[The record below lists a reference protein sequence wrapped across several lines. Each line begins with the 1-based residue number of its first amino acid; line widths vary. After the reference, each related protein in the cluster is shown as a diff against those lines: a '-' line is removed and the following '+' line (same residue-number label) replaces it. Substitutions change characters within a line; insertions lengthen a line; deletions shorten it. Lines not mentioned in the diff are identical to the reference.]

1 MLLKV
6 VGQPLGTAKRVLESH
21 WEMPKGYCKSSGQ
34 FLKGIGKPLGNAQI
48 PPIVQ
53 KERRL
58 NCPAAIS
65 KNVAISFSLKR
76 QISVYNDE
84 KSKKLWTI
92 LKMLS
97 GSYPIFALFL
107 LTIFCLT
114 QTGGAELQRVETR
127 LKLYIRKLCYCQ
139 GFILII
145 LKGHHHKRSI
155 KSVSTFSQHPNQP
168 I

>member
-1 MLLKV
+1 
-6 VGQPLGTAKRVLESH
+6 
-21 WEMPKGYCKSSGQ
+21 MPKGYCKSSGQ

-48 PPIVQ
+48 PLIVQ

-58 NCPAAIS
+58 NCLAAIG

-76 QISVYNDE
+76 HISVYNDE
-84 KSKKLWTI
+84 KSKKLWKI
-92 LKMLS
+92 
-97 GSYPIFALFL
+97 SYSIFALFL